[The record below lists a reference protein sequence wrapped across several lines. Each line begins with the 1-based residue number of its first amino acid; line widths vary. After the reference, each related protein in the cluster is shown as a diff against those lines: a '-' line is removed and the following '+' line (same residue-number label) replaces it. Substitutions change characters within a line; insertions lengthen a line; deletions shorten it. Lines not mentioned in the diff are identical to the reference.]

1 VFTHTTAAKVTG
13 LARMTELWPLRPDAR
28 IMVCSSISG
37 VWGGKGHAAYSA
49 ANRLLDVMAGQLRA
63 EGRHCVSA
71 RYGLWG
77 AGIIDAEE
85 VTRIERSGLLPM
97 APDTAIE
104 ASLREHR
111 ADPLILAADRDRL
124 QRFFDSQR
132 RGETDSET
140 VASEVDAAARVRAE
154 LAAALNLGDGATI
167 DLSAS
172 LLDLGV
178 DSLLALDLRKRLRR
192 ATGRSIPLADLLG
205 GITGDEL
212 IASLG
217 AADSA
222 ERSLPLEISPEFRA
236 VRNVRGQ
243 IREGGHLA

>member
-1 VFTHTTAAKVTG
+1 MG
-13 LARMTELWPLRPDAR
+13 
-28 IMVCSSISG
+28 
-37 VWGGKGHAAYSA
+37 
-49 ANRLLDVMAGQLRA
+49 
-63 EGRHCVSA
+63 
-71 RYGLWG
+71 
-77 AGIIDAEE
+77 
-85 VTRIERSGLLPM
+85 
-97 APDTAIE
+97 
-104 ASLREHR
+104 
-111 ADPLILAADRDRL
+111 DPLILVADRDRL

-140 VASEVDAAARVRAE
+140 VASEVDTAARVRAE

-192 ATGRSIPLADLLG
+192 ATGRSVSLADLLG

-217 AADSA
+217 AADTS
-222 ERSLPLEISPEFRA
+222 EKVDTSRD
-236 VRNVRGQ
+236 
-243 IREGGHLA
+243 